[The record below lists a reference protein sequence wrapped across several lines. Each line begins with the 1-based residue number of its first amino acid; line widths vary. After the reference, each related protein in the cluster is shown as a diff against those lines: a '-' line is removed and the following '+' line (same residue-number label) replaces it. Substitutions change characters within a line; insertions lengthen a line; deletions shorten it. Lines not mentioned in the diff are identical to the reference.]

1 MRSLYT
7 MDAERRVHEGRAAEA
22 RAATAP
28 ATPDDP
34 DDLSDILFD

>member
-7 MDAERRVHEGRAAEA
+7 MDSERRVHEGRAAQPEDVHP
-22 RAATAP
+22 P
-28 ATPDDP
+28 AGGQP